1 MRALIVDVCA
11 PASTRASISVTSSS
25 IAALATGTTAGSG
38 GGSADAGHPLTT
50 PAVAGSTAIGTA
62 ARGVRDRDQDK
73 EKGEGGAGGKGGE
86 VAVAGRMLRMS
97 TASALKALTTD
108 TGPGQGHGP
117 MNSAR
122 GTGIRKAV
130 PPTGSVRA
138 SFRG

>member
-25 IAALATGTTAGSG
+25 IAALATGATAGSG

-50 PAVAGSTAIGTA
+50 PAVAGNTALGTA

-73 EKGEGGAGGKGGE
+73 EKGEGKGGE
-86 VAVAGRMLRMS
+86 VAAAGRMLRMS

-108 TGPGQGHGP
+108 AGPGQGQGP

-122 GTGIRKAV
+122 GTGIRRAV